1 MSKLFERLLEV
12 RGLDYSFL
20 YPKYENLTDPFTLPG
35 LDKAIDRIKRAVDG
49 QEKILIYGDYD
60 VDGVTAST
68 VMADALTLAGANP
81 KNIDIMLP
89 DRFADGYGMSPRLIT
104 RAKKQGITLVITVD
118 CGSKNHA
125 IIDELNTLK
134 IDTIVTDHHECGA
147 DLPDA
152 LAVINPKRPDF
163 IEEKPNLKNLA
174 GVGVAFKLAQGLV
187 KKGLIPAGQEK
198 WLLDLVLIGTICDNM
213 LLVGENRTLG
223 YYGVKVLAK
232 TRRAGLKELMNRAR
246 VKTLTA
252 ESIGFQIG
260 PRLNAAGRLKSA
272 HLSLD
277 LLRATS
283 PTDAATLAEQLEN
296 LNAKRKTE
304 QQNAIKEIITR
315 GISDDPVII
324 ETGTWHE
331 GILGIIAGRLVEDYH
346 RPAFVLSEVENG
358 IFKGSGRSF
367 GDFSLAAAL
376 DFAKDSIIGG
386 GGHAGAAGVRVDGKN
401 LYAFREKINEYYKSL
416 HLTGQEDYLKNHA
429 DLDVSSLADLS
440 LGFLD
445 ELKSLE
451 PFGAGNE
458 EPIFRLPEVDIV
470 NISHMGTEQNHLRL
484 DIRDRKGNNLKLV
497 AFYAPEQWLSLTSE
511 DKIVPL
517 IKLMEND
524 FNGVKSA
531 EARIVDIEIISW
543 YNQSIKEKPSR
554 TTSLSFGLSS

>member
-20 YPKYENLTDPFTLPG
+20 HPKYEDLTDPSVLPD
-35 LDKAIDRIKRAVDG
+35 LDKAMARIKQAIDNH
-49 QEKILIYGDYD
+49 EKILIYGDYD

-68 VMADALTLAGANP
+68 VMANALTLAGIKP
-81 KNIDIMLP
+81 ENIDIMLP

-104 RAKKQGITLVITVD
+104 RVKKQGITLVITVD
-118 CGSKNHA
+118 CGSRNHT
-125 IIDELNTLK
+125 IIDELNTLR
-134 IDTIVTDHHECGA
+134 IDTIVTDHHECGT

-152 LAVINPKRPDF
+152 LAVINPKRSDF

-174 GVGVAFKLAQGLV
+174 GVGVAFKLAQGLA
-187 KKGLIPAGQEK
+187 KKGIISSGQEK

-213 LLVGENRTLG
+213 LLTGENRILG
-223 YYGVKVLAK
+223 YYGIKVLEK
-232 TRRAGLKELMNRAR
+232 TRRAGLKELMNRAK
-246 VKTLTA
+246 VKNLTA

-260 PRLNAAGRLKSA
+260 PRLNAAGRLRSA

-296 LNAKRKTE
+296 LNSKRKTE
-304 QQNAIKEIITR
+304 QQNAIKEINDR

-331 GILGIIAGRLVEDYH
+331 GILGIIAGRLVEDYR

-358 IFKGSGRSF
+358 IYKGSGRSF
-367 GDFSLAAAL
+367 GDFSLAKAL
-376 DFAKDSIIGG
+376 DFTKDTIIGG
-386 GGHAGAAGVRVDGKN
+386 GGHAGAAGVRVEGKK
-401 LYAFREKINEYYKSL
+401 LYEFREKINKYYKSL

-429 DLDVSSLADLS
+429 DLDVSNLADLS

-445 ELKSLE
+445 ELKLLE

-458 EPIFRLPEVDIV
+458 EPIFRLLGTDIINV
-470 NISHMGTEQNHLRL
+470 SRMGTEQNHLRL
-484 DIRDRKGNNLKLV
+484 DVRDKKSNNLKLV
-497 AFYAPEQWLSLTSE
+497 AFYAPKEWLTLSLE
-511 DKIVPL
+511 DKITPL
-517 IKLMEND
+517 VKLTEND

-531 EARIVDIEIISW
+531 EARIVDIEIVSW
-543 YNQSIKEKPSR
+543 YN
-554 TTSLSFGLSS
+554 